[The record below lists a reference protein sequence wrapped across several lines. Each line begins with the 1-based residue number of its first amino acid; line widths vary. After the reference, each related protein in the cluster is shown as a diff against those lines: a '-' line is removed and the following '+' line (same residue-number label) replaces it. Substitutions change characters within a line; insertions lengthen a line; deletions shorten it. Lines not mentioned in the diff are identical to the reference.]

1 MNFEALPTA
10 DTNKDAEP
18 KTLAEAREAAVLS
31 PGMSEDE
38 IAVVVSTL
46 DTAWNKDQQDHD
58 TNRENKMQAG
68 ILKENESVV
77 AEMTEHGEMP
87 GKAQDSILHIMEE
100 AGAPEEMLA
109 LVREKQDIRGT
120 IDSIH
125 EWFGDTRVGKA
136 VTAMVFSCA
145 LFSGSMRAAEAGNL
159 FANTAAK
166 TAQQAGQR
174 ETGKKDVRLNS
185 EGVRGYNER
194 VNQLRNQWEE
204 GKMEID
210 SKYVEAMARDT
221 SGSEKFMMRVGGEQ
235 RAKVFSL
242 AGKILLELKRAD
254 QDYPGK
260 PSAAS
265 DDLKVEVGSIIERE
279 RVLLGLDT
287 SPESEVRFLRNK
299 WKQESP
305 KWKEMTGEEI
315 LYNLEQVKQTA
326 EGDKLKAEIEEF
338 LSHHK
343 INFR

>member
-10 DTNKDAEP
+10 DADQDTEP

-31 PGMSEDE
+31 PGMSGDE
-38 IAVVVSTL
+38 IAAVASTL
-46 DTAWNKDQQDHD
+46 DAAWNKEQQGHNRDQ
-58 TNRENKMQAG
+58 ENQIQAG
-68 ILKENESVV
+68 VLQTNEKIVT
-77 AEMTEHGEMP
+77 EMTEHGEMP
-87 GKAQDSILHIMEE
+87 GKAQESILHIMEE

-109 LVREKQDIRGT
+109 RVREKQDIRGT
-120 IDSIH
+120 IDSIR
-125 EWFGDTRVGKA
+125 EWFGNTRAGKA

-145 LFSGSMRAAEAGNL
+145 LFSGSMKVAEAGNL
-159 FANTAAK
+159 FAPAAAK
-166 TAQQAGQR
+166 TAQPAGQR
-174 ETGKKDVRLNS
+174 EGIKKDVRLNR

-235 RAKVFSL
+235 RARVFSL

-265 DDLKVEVGSIIERE
+265 DDLKAEAGSIIERE